1 MKDKATVKYS
11 FKVTIPIM
19 ASFLAIG
26 AAFGVLLE
34 SKGYGW
40 WWAALMSIGIY
51 AGSMQFVVINLITSG
66 ASLVTAAVMTL
77 MVNLRHL
84 FYGIAMLEK
93 YKNIGRVRPY
103 VIYALPDET
112 FSLVCSPDLPDDVD
126 EKKYCFLVSLFNQIY
141 WVAGSIIGGI
151 IGSAITFDTAGIDFA
166 MTALFTV
173 IFVEH
178 WEKTKQ
184 HLPAVTGLGIS
195 VISLLIFGPGSFLIP
210 AMAGITALLL
220 IEKRW
225 ITKEETDDR

>member
-1 MKDKATVKYS
+1 MRDKATVKYS

-19 ASFLAIG
+19 ASFLVIG

-34 SKGYGW
+34 SRGYGW

-66 ASLVTAAVMTL
+66 AGLLTAAAMTV

-93 YKNIGRVRPY
+93 YKNIGRVKPY

-112 FSLVCSPDLPDDVD
+112 FSLVCSPDLPDGVD
-126 EKKYCFLVSLFNQIY
+126 EKKYCFFVSLFNQIY
-141 WVAGSIIGGI
+141 WVAGSIAGGL
-151 IGSAITFDTAGIDFA
+151 IGSTITFDTAGIDFA

-173 IFVEH
+173 IFAQQ

-195 VISLLIFGPGSFLIP
+195 VISLLIFGPDSFLIP

-225 ITKEETDDR
+225 IKKEAADDR

>member
-19 ASFLAIG
+19 ASFLVIG
-26 AAFGVLLE
+26 VAFGVLLE

-40 WWAALMSIGIY
+40 WWAALMSISIY

-66 ASLVTAAVMTL
+66 ASLITTAIMTV

-84 FYGIAMLEK
+84 FYGITMLEK
-93 YKNIGRVRPY
+93 YKNIGKVKPY

-112 FSLVCSPDLPDDVD
+112 FSLVCSPDLPEGVD
-126 EKKYCFLVSLFNQIY
+126 EKKYCFFVSLFNQIY
-141 WVAGSIIGGI
+141 WVAGSIIGGV

-166 MTALFTV
+166 MTALFVV
-173 IFVEH
+173 IFAQQ
-178 WEKTKQ
+178 WEKTRQ
-184 HLPAVTGLGIS
+184 HMPAITGLGVS
-195 VISLLIFGPGSFLIP
+195 VISLLVFGPGSFLIP
-210 AMAGITALLL
+210 AMAGITILLL

-225 ITKEETDDR
+225 IKKEESDDR

>member
-1 MKDKATVKYS
+1 MRDKATVKYS

-19 ASFLAIG
+19 ASFLVIG

-34 SKGYGW
+34 SRGYGW

-66 ASLVTAAVMTL
+66 AGLVTTAIMTV

-93 YKNIGRVRPY
+93 YKNIGRVKPY

-112 FSLVCSPDLPDDVD
+112 FSLVCSPDLPGGVD
-126 EKKYCFLVSLFNQIY
+126 EKKYCFFVSLFNQIY
-141 WVAGSIIGGI
+141 WVTGSVIGGL

-173 IFVEH
+173 IFAEQ

-195 VISLLIFGPGSFLIP
+195 VISLLIFGKDSFLIP
-210 AMAGITALLL
+210 AMAGITVLLL
-220 IEKRW
+220 IEKPW
-225 ITKEETDDR
+225 IKKEETDDR

>member
-1 MKDKATVKYS
+1 MRDKATVKYS

-19 ASFLAIG
+19 ASFLVIG

-34 SKGYGW
+34 SRGYGW

-66 ASLVTAAVMTL
+66 AGLLTTAVMTV

-93 YKNIGRVRPY
+93 YKNIGRVKLY

-112 FSLVCSPDLPDDVD
+112 FSLVCSPDLPDGVD
-126 EKKYCFLVSLFNQIY
+126 EKKYCFFVSLFNQIY
-141 WVAGSIIGGI
+141 WVAGSITGGI

-173 IFVEH
+173 IFAEQ
-178 WEKTKQ
+178 WKKTKQ

-195 VISLLIFGPGSFLIP
+195 VISLLIFGPDSFLIP
-210 AMAGITALLL
+210 AMAGITVLLL

-225 ITKEETDDR
+225 IKKEEADDR

>member
-1 MKDKATVKYS
+1 MKDKTTVKYS
-11 FKVTIPIM
+11 FKATIPIM
-19 ASFLAIG
+19 ASFLVIG

-51 AGSMQFVVINLITSG
+51 AGSMQFVAINLITSG
-66 ASLVTAAVMTL
+66 ASLMTAAIMTL

-93 YKNIGRVRPY
+93 YKNIGRVKPY
-103 VIYALPDET
+103 LIYALPDET
-112 FSLVCSPDLPDDVD
+112 FSLVCSPELPEGVD
-126 EKKYCFLVSLFNQIY
+126 EKKYCFFVSLFNQIY

-151 IGSAITFDTAGIDFA
+151 AGSAISFDTAGIDFA

-173 IFVEH
+173 IFVQQ
-178 WEKTKQ
+178 WEKTDK
-184 HLPAVTGLGIS
+184 HIPALTGLLVS
-195 VISLLIFGPGSFLIP
+195 VIALLIFGASNFLIP
-210 AMAGITALLL
+210 AMLGITALLL

-225 ITKEETDDR
+225 INKEEPDDR

>member
-19 ASFLAIG
+19 ASFLVIG

-66 ASLVTAAVMTL
+66 ASLLTTAVMTL

-93 YKNIGRVRPY
+93 YKNIGRVKPY

-112 FSLVCSPDLPDDVD
+112 FSLVCSP

-141 WVAGSIIGGI
+141 WVTGSIIGGI

-173 IFVEH
+173 IFVEQ

-195 VISLLIFGPGSFLIP
+195 VISLLIFGPDSFLIP

>member
-19 ASFLAIG
+19 ASFLVIG
-26 AAFGVLLE
+26 TAFGLLLE

-40 WWAALMSIGIY
+40 WWAALMSVGIY
-51 AGSMQFVVINLITSG
+51 AGSMQFVTINLITSG
-66 ASLVTAAVMTL
+66 ASLLTTAVMTL

-93 YKNIGRVRPY
+93 YKNIGKVKPY

-126 EKKYCFLVSLFNQIY
+126 GKKYCFLVSLFNQIY
-141 WVAGSIIGGI
+141 WVTGSIIGGI
-151 IGSAITFDTAGIDFA
+151 IGSAITIDTAGIDFA

-173 IFVEH
+173 IFVEQ
-178 WEKTKQ
+178 WEKNKAAPAGSYRTWYFGYIASHIRTGQ
-184 HLPAVTGLGIS
+184 LPDTCNGRNYGAASHRKTMDNKGGN
-195 VISLLIFGPGSFLIP
+195 
-210 AMAGITALLL
+210 
-220 IEKRW
+220 R
-225 ITKEETDDR
+225 

>member
-19 ASFLAIG
+19 ASFLVIG
-26 AAFGVLLE
+26 TAFGVLLE

-51 AGSMQFVVINLITSG
+51 AGSMQFVTINLITSG
-66 ASLVTAAVMTL
+66 ASLLITAVMTL

-93 YKNIGRVRPY
+93 YKNIGKVKPY

-141 WVAGSIIGGI
+141 WVTGSIIGGI

-166 MTALFTV
+166 MIALF
-173 IFVEH
+173 
-178 WEKTKQ
+178 TKQ

-195 VISLLIFGPGSFLIP
+195 VISLLIFGPDSFLIP

>member
-19 ASFLAIG
+19 ASFLVIG

-66 ASLVTAAVMTL
+66 ASLLTTAVMTL

-112 FSLVCSPDLPDDVD
+112 FSLVCSPDLPNGVD

-141 WVAGSIIGGI
+141 WGGR
-151 IGSAITFDTAGIDFA
+151 
-166 MTALFTV
+166 
-173 IFVEH
+173 
-178 WEKTKQ
+178 Q
-184 HLPAVTGLGIS
+184 HHRRDYRQRRNL
-195 VISLLIFGPGSFLIP
+195 
-210 AMAGITALLL
+210 
-220 IEKRW
+220 
-225 ITKEETDDR
+225 